1 MRASFLKIFF
11 FFAVVGLVVSCDKDY
26 NEIGSGIVGE
36 DHFGFEVAL
45 MPVLAYNQ
53 FYGPVQT
60 SKASTSAV
68 DMPINALG
76 YYNNSVFGKV
86 KASFVTQLEL
96 DDPNPTIDL
105 DLDPQIEK
113 VELNIPYFATR
124 TDVDDD
130 GNSLYELDSL
140 QGSSKIKLS
149 VFASGYYLRDFDPST
164 GFQEVQKYYSDQAD
178 DIAGAVI
185 PGRLNNSSQEKQN
198 DQFYFDPA
206 EIVTYTTNDD
216 GLQVVDERRS
226 PEMRLQLRNDYFQ
239 EKLFSAS
246 AQGKLVTNNVFKEW
260 CRGLYFK
267 VEEAAGSPNQGSLA
281 KMNFKQGTIT
291 VTYTEKEDEDSDV
304 RTDPKTLV
312 LNLAGNTVNLFENE
326 YNTNYLSQ
334 VTTPDLTNGD
344 SRIWLKGGAGSM
356 AVIKLFP
363 SPDTYGY
370 DDDND
375 YDTPDD
381 PNIPNVLVSTPNGV
395 PDELD
400 ELREKNWLINDASL
414 SFFLDEDQMNPD
426 VEQPAYR
433 LYLYDLKNKKRLVD
447 YDFDVTTV
455 SGAPQFNK
463 FVHGGIYIKEK
474 KRYTIRLTN
483 HIRNLVDRSIDSA
496 NVELGL
502 VVTESISSTYN
513 TKLKTALPGTALSG
527 SIDVVPGAATTSQ
540 RGVVLYGSNP
550 AVIDEKRLQLK
561 IYYTKKE

>member
-11 FFAVVGLVVSCDKDY
+11 FFAVVGFAVSCDKDY
-26 NEIGSGIVGE
+26 NEIGSGIVGD
-36 DHFGFEVAL
+36 DHFTFNDSIL
-45 MPVLAYNQ
+45 PVVAYNQ
-53 FYGPVQT
+53 LYGNVQT
-60 SKASTSAV
+60 SKTSTSTV

-76 YYNNSVFGKV
+76 YYNNPVFGKV
-86 KASFVTQLEL
+86 RASFLTQLEL
-96 DDPNPTIDL
+96 EDENPTIDL
-105 DLDPQIEK
+105 ALDPQIEK

-130 GNSLYELDSL
+130 GNSLYRLDSL

-164 GFQEVQKYYSDQAD
+164 GFQEVQKYYSDQIG
-178 DIAGAVI
+178 DINGAIV
-185 PGRLNNSSQEKQN
+185 PGQLNNSPQTKQN

-216 GLQVVDERRS
+216 GLQVVDERRP

-239 EKLFSAS
+239 ERLFSAS
-246 AQGKLVTNNVFKEW
+246 AQGKLVSNNVFKEW

-281 KMNFKQGTIT
+281 KINFKQGTIT

-326 YNTNYLSQ
+326 YNSNYISGISSPS
-334 VTTPDLTNGD
+334 VTSGD
-344 SRIWLKGGAGSM
+344 PRLWLKGGAGSM
-356 AVIKLFP
+356 AVIRLFEP
-363 SPDTYGY
+363 GQR
-370 DDDND
+370 
-375 YDTPDD
+375 
-381 PNIPNVLVSTPNGV
+381 
-395 PDELD
+395 EL
-400 ELREKNWLINDASL
+400 LMSKNWLINDASL
-414 SFFLDEDQMNPD
+414 TFYVDRPKMGSEAP
-426 VEQPAYR
+426 PYR
-433 LYLYDLKNKKRLVD
+433 LYLYDLKNKKRLID

-463 FVHGGIYIKEK
+463 LVHGGIYNSSKY
-474 KRYTIRLTN
+474 RYTIRLTN
-483 HIRNLVDRSIDSA
+483 HMRNLLDPEIDST

-502 VVTESISSTYN
+502 VVTESIANISN
-513 TKLKTALPGTALSG
+513 VKLRSNLPDAD
-527 SIDVVPGAATTSQ
+527 DVDYIPAAAVTTQ
-540 RGVVLYGSNP
+540 RGVVLYGSNVP
-550 AVIDEKRLQLK
+550 ATDTHEAKDGALKLK